1 MSTPFDYCDLSQG
14 GPASL
19 WRRLA
24 CSGNSPHSYW
34 LTRFIIL
41 RMLGLVY
48 FVAFLSLAQ
57 QIMPLIGSRGLLP
70 AGLFLRQAERFLG
83 SRPSAFLQLPSI
95 FRRSRSE

>member
-1 MSTPFDYCDLSQG
+1 VSTPFEYRDLSQG
-14 GPASL
+14 NLASV
-19 WRRLA
+19 WQRLA
-24 CSGNSPHSYW
+24 WKADFPHSYW

-70 AGLFLRQAERFLG
+70 VGLFLSQAEKFLG
-83 SRPSAFLQLPSI
+83 SRPSAFLQPPSI
-95 FRRSRSE
+95 FRSSRSE